1 MKPGVGSERMGGP
14 RRTDE
19 RTAKMSVGSSP
30 EIDVVRSFLKA
41 LESSDLDLALTHCSP
56 DIEYQNMP
64 IPAVR
69 GHKGVRRVIGPFL
82 TKKTSFELRINYVAS
97 NGPMVLTERTDAV
110 MIGNMRI
117 PFQVCGTFKVENG
130 QITLWRDTFDYLS
143 IIVDCIVA
151 WPVYQAKKLGMKI
164 AMKKAMK
171 GQ

>member
-1 MKPGVGSERMGGP
+1 
-14 RRTDE
+14 
-19 RTAKMSVGSSP
+19 MSVGSSP

-64 IPAVR
+64 VPVVK
-69 GHKGVRRVIGPFL
+69 GHKGVSRIIKPAF
-82 TKKTSFELRINYVAS
+82 TKKTSLELRINYVAS
-97 NGPMVLTERTDAV
+97 NGPIVLTERTDAL

-130 QITLWRDTFDYLS
+130 LITVWRDTFDWTS
-143 IIVDCIVA
+143 IIVDLIVA
-151 WPVYQAKKLGMKI
+151 WPVYELKKLGMKV